1 MARLNAKRR
10 RALAEHKERIA
21 QSAILNPSMVSSVG
35 FLRSST
41 AQKPLEIVARKAF
54 YQRKVDKGTSG
65 VKPERITL
73 PEHVK
78 DPIVSPR
85 PSSPPVRRLAR
96 PDKVQ
101 PIGHKTWS
109 GKPTTVEFEA
119 RHKLPPGIW
128 GEKIDNG

>member
-1 MARLNAKRR
+1 
-10 RALAEHKERIA
+10 
-21 QSAILNPSMVSSVG
+21 MVSSVG

-54 YQRKVDKGTSG
+54 YQRKLDKGQSG
-65 VKPERITL
+65 VKLDGPVTT
-73 PEHVK
+73 PEHVR

-85 PSSPPVRRLAR
+85 PSPPPVRRLAR

-101 PIGHKTWS
+101 PVGHKTWS
-109 GKPTTVEFEA
+109 GKTSTVEFEA
-119 RHKLPPGIW
+119 RHKLPPGVW